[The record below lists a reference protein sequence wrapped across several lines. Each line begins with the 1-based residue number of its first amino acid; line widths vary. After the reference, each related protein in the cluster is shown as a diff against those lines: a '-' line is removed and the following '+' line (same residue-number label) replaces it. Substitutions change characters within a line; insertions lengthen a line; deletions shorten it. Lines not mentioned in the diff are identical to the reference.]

1 MLTAM
6 FFSIIIIVDSFNEL
20 AVIIILPSIGL
31 RLLVMKII
39 ITVLFTTEAQN

>member
-31 RLLVMKII
+31 RLLVKII